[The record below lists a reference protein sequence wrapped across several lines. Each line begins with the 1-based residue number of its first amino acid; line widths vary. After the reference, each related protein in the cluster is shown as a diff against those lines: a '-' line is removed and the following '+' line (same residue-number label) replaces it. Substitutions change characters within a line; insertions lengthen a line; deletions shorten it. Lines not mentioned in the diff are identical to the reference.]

1 MMNIFGFNLKK
12 KNKNQLYEG
21 SLDLRTSDMLNKS
34 STARPIELT
43 IISSCSIYLFIKIL
57 RTKKHIV

>member
-1 MMNIFGFNLKK
+1 MMNIFGFNEK

-43 IISSCSIYLFIKIL
+43 IISS
-57 RTKKHIV
+57 